1 MPSNSIVYRSPF
13 LRPRLATGLLW
24 LLCLLPIAAQAA
36 PLASFDARYH
46 LAVDGW
52 PDATVHHRVYR
63 EGDHW
68 RSDMRAQVA
77 IAEGQ
82 ETARFTENG
91 DGLRALGYSSGYR
104 LLGIGKSYRLDNR
117 QLQRHP
123 DRQTA
128 LVDLSRSV
136 QQQRCVSG
144 CEIRYLDHK
153 GDIET
158 LVVTPLP
165 TAAIDVD
172 GRTVNALRVRLVEP
186 GKDDRHM
193 EVAFH
198 PDLPGL
204 LLGVDYTKRG
214 EQVSRLSLTSLTTTD
229 N

>member
-1 MPSNSIVYRSPF
+1 MPSNSIAYRSPS
-13 LRPRLATGLLW
+13 LRPRLAAGLLW
-24 LLCLLPIAAQAA
+24 LLFLLPFAAQAA
-36 PLASFDARYH
+36 SMASFDARYH
-46 LAVDGW
+46 LSVDGW

-82 ETARFTENG
+82 ETARFAENG

-136 QQQRCVSG
+136 QRERCASG
-144 CEIRYLDHK
+144 CEIHYLDHK

-158 LVVTPLP
+158 LVASPLP
-165 TAAIDVD
+165 TAAIDVN
-172 GRTVNALRVRLVEP
+172 GRMVDALRVRLVEP

-193 EVAFH
+193 VVAFH

-204 LLGVDYTKRG
+204 LLGVDYIKRG
-214 EQVSRLSLTSLTTTD
+214 ERVSRLSLTSLTTS
-229 N
+229 NN